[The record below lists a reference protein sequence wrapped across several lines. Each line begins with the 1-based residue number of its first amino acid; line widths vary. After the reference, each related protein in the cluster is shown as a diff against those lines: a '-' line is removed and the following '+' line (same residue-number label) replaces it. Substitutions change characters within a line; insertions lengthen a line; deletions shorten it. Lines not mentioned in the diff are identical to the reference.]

1 MDVHSDARPHP
12 IPLPQERVIRSPPA
26 WKSCV
31 RIEPVIDRKL
41 GNRRMLSLLPGGE
54 GQDEGELILCASGA

>member
-1 MDVHSDARPHP
+1 
-12 IPLPQERVIRSPPA
+12 VIRSPPA